1 MSTSVTRKTLNLDDK
16 VKAINLCDGGKSCR
30 AVAEEMGV
38 GRTQIMNI
46 IKRKSEIL
54 DDFKN
59 NMPGSRN
66 RQRRATG
73 NEDINQLCWD
83 WFQEGTG
90 RRINISGPLIQEQTL
105 KFAKDLGVDQFKA
118 SNGWLQS
125 FLKRHN
131 IVVRTLSGESG
142 DVNVTIVSEWKSK
155 LPNLIKDY
163 HPRDMYNMDETG
175 LFNITLR

>member
-1 MSTSVTRKTLNLDDK
+1 MKALNLDDK

-38 GRTQIMNI
+38 GCTQIMNI
-46 IKRKSEIL
+46 LKRKSEIL

-59 NMPGSRN
+59 NMPGSRKH
-66 RQRRATG
+66 QRRATG

-83 WFQEGTG
+83 WFQEATG
-90 RRINISGPLIQEQTL
+90 RRINISGPLIQEQAL

-125 FLKRHN
+125 FSKRHN
-131 IVVRTLSGESG
+131 IVFRTMSGESG

-163 HPRDMYNMDETG
+163 HPRDIYNMDETG